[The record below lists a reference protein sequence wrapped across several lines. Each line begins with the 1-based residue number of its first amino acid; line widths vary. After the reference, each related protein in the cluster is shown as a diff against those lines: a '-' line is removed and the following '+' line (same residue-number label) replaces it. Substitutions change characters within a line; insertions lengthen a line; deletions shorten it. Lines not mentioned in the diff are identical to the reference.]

1 MSAFA
6 NIALNTWSVRSL
18 RSLKNA
24 QERRVK
30 RDFTKIPGSKG
41 HSHCI

>member
-24 QERRVK
+24 QERK
-30 RDFTKIPGSKG
+30 S
-41 HSHCI
+41 